1 MIISRTPLRISFF
14 GGGTDY
20 PNYYEENDQGGE
32 VLSTAIDQYIYIT
45 VNRLTAFFEHRIHI
59 GYSKSELVKEVAEI
73 EHPSAR
79 CCLQHLGIASGVEI
93 FAMADLPARTGL
105 GSSSA
110 FTVGLLHGLHA
121 FKHELVSNDFLA
133 REAIHIE
140 QKVIGER
147 VGSQDQVVAAIGGL
161 NHIHFNKETTFR
173 VDRLPVC
180 PKRKAFL
187 HSHLMLFF
195 TCISRSANEIL
206 GEQEAKVAV
215 NGASLARMR
224 EQAREGGEILCDAKH
239 DIRAFGELLHEGWM
253 LKRGLSSRVSN
264 SLIDTAYAT
273 AREQGAIGG
282 KLLGAG
288 GGGFLLLFV
297 PPEKQEAVKASLPGL
312 MHVPFGFE
320 EEGTRLIHYAD

>member
-20 PNYYEENDQGGE
+20 PNYYEEHGGE
-32 VLSTAIDQYIYIT
+32 VLSTTIDQYLYIT
-45 VNRLTAFFEHRIHI
+45 VNRLTQFFEHRIHI

-79 CCLQHLGIASGVEI
+79 SCLKHLGIESGVEI
-93 FAMADLPARTGL
+93 FVMADLPARTGL

-121 FKHELVSNDFLA
+121 FQRNLVSQDFLA

-147 VGSQDQVVAAIGGL
+147 VGSQDQVAAAFGGL
-161 NHIHFNKETTFR
+161 NHVRFDKRSTFR
-173 VDRLPVC
+173 VDPLPVD
-180 PKRKAFL
+180 PARKALL

-195 TCISRSANEIL
+195 TCIARSANEIL
-206 GEQEAKVAV
+206 VEQEAKVKA
-215 NGASLARMR
+215 NEAPLGRMR
-224 EQAREGGEILCDAKH
+224 EQVREGAQILCDSKR
-239 DIRAFGELLHEGWM
+239 DIADFGKLLHEGWM

-264 SLIDTAYAT
+264 SSIDAAYAT
-273 AREQGAIGG
+273 AREHGAIGG

-297 PPEKQEAVKASLPGL
+297 PPGRQEAVKSALPAL

-320 EEGTRLIHYAD
+320 EEGTRLIYFTD

>member
-20 PNYYEENDQGGE
+20 PNYYEEHGGE
-32 VLSTAIDQYIYIT
+32 VLSTSIDQYLYIT
-45 VNRLTAFFEHRIHI
+45 VNRLTPFFEHRIHI
-59 GYSKSELVKEVAEI
+59 GYSKSELVKEVEEI

-79 CCLQHLGIASGVEI
+79 CCLKHLGIESGVEI
-93 FAMADLPARTGL
+93 FVMADLPARTGL

-121 FKHELVSNDFLA
+121 FKHNLVSNESLA

-147 VGSQDQVVAAIGGL
+147 VGSQDQVATAIGGM
-161 NHIHFNKETTFR
+161 NHVHFNKESTFR

-180 PKRKAFL
+180 PTRKALL

-206 GEQEAKVAV
+206 VEQEAKVATNAV
-215 NGASLARMR
+215 PLGRMR
-224 EQAREGGEILCDAKH
+224 EQAREGAEILCDPKH
-239 DIRAFGELLHEGWM
+239 DIRAFGELLHEGWT
-253 LKRGLSSRVSN
+253 LKRGLSSRISN
-264 SLIDTAYAT
+264 SVIDSSYAI
-273 AREQGAIGG
+273 AREHGAIGG

-297 PPEKQEAVKASLPGL
+297 PPERQQAVKENLPGL

-320 EEGTRLIHYAD
+320 EEGTRLIYYAD